1 MRIKVQHTDYLKR
14 NGGRLAPRSP
24 LVQCFWGS
32 FLAATMEGKKC
43 QIFAD
48 KSNFQNFFRNVVPF
62 KASNWGANI
71 SSFVTT
77 LGLEGFYLIHNS
89 SPQEK
94 QHLSHCPI
102 VCFFFLFFFRLKTP
116 LNVILCFSPLFILC
130 GSLATQDKH
139 QKRSPSLFI
148 SPRCPFCLRDQET
161 QIHFFSNCL
170 FATSFWNFMQAT
182 FRWLFNQIFIEI
194 NERISTLF
202 SPLSLQVISSKRR
215 KRHLS

>member
-62 KASNWGANI
+62 QASNWGANI

-102 VCFFFLFFFRLKTP
+102 VCFFFLFFFSAKDPSECHSLFLP
-116 LNVILCFSPLFILC
+116 PPPPLFFMWELSHSRQTSKKIPIALHL
-130 GSLATQDKH
+130 SQVPL
-139 QKRSPSLFI
+139 LFKGLGN
-148 SPRCPFCLRDQET
+148 SDP
-161 QIHFFSNCL
+161 L
-170 FATSFWNFMQAT
+170 FQ
-182 FRWLFNQIFIEI
+182 Q
-194 NERISTLF
+194 
-202 SPLSLQVISSKRR
+202 LSLCNILLELHASYFSLVIQPNF
-215 KRHLS
+215 H